1 MYGHKLRT
9 MALTGEAS
17 LSEREEAF
25 ERLEMDSE
33 KSEAGNAR
41 EFIMP
46 NTDKQAVEIEWILDT
61 PVREDLYEYIINT

>member
-1 MYGHKLRT
+1 MFLKEEHLFPNVI
-9 MALTGEAS
+9 
-17 LSEREEAF
+17 EREEAF

-46 NTDKQAVEIEWILDT
+46 NTDKQAVEIE
-61 PVREDLYEYIINT
+61 

>member
-1 MYGHKLRT
+1 MLLKEEHLFPNVI
-9 MALTGEAS
+9 
-17 LSEREEAF
+17 EREEAF
-25 ERLEMDSE
+25 ERLEMASE

-46 NTDKQAVEIEWILDT
+46 NTEKQAVEIEWILDT

>member
-9 MALTGEAS
+9 MVLTGEAS

-46 NTDKQAVEIEWILDT
+46 NTDKHAVEIEWILDT